1 MATYEITSP
10 DGQTYE
16 VTAPDNASESAVL
29 AYAKTQFEKPAVS
42 STPTL
47 SPEQIAEQK
56 QRAAKSM
63 VRAERGTVGNIVGD
77 VIAGAGALGGKILDI
92 PSKML
97 DAPWLRS
104 EFSQMG
110 DVADKESG
118 AYLAGGLLDPIA
130 QAAGSGVFAAASRA
144 PSIPKVADATSAY
157 LKNIAAGGVTGAGL
171 TAAQGGDAAE
181 GGLFGAGLTA
191 VLGSPA
197 LARAVSNMSGAAKN
211 VGNSLW
217 ATLSKGGRASIGQK
231 MVLDQLQP
239 AEREALLKVLNI
251 RGIDTSELGQSLTV
265 SQTLGQ
271 SRIGQTV
278 KSPMGARVAALE
290 GEISKM
296 PGGEDLNAIAAAQQ
310 GAQREMMGTLSG
322 GRNAAVDPL
331 IGMSA
336 DDIALANAKAA
347 RTATAQRLYPQG
359 EVSGDRALNEI
370 MGRPAVTRA
379 LGIEERS
386 AGNVPRV
393 TQIGQDVPAK
403 TVYQG
408 VFTDWQQT
416 PYKEDMPEQ
425 FAKYSIKS
433 LQNQYRLM
441 EKEVNRLMKSPAS
454 TDETLGY
461 ELREA
466 KNALGNWLAEK
477 SPEWAQANRVF
488 AFQSVPANQMKVG
501 TALAQKMEQ
510 SPEAFLKAT
519 EAIPAQERLIRQTT
533 GRPNQQLSD
542 MFNLG
547 QMSKISGL
555 RNASQIQ
562 GEVQELQKLA
572 RANLGDERAFQ
583 LPNLLNVWVAIANK
597 LARETAKSTVDD
609 VTKEAAKVL
618 ADPKLLRELL
628 VRDAAN
634 RAAFAKPISAA
645 TMAPMVSGASNIQGM
660 MSGAQQ

>member
-1 MATYEITSP
+1 MADLAQVEAAFLKADAAGDTEAA
-10 DGQTYE
+10 G
-16 VTAPDNASESAVL
+16 VL
-29 AYAKTQFEKPAVS
+29 AEEVRRLRSEVAVPS
-42 STPTL
+42 KPTL
-47 SPEQIAEQK
+47 LPEQIAEQK
-56 QRAAKSM
+56 QRATKSM
-63 VRAERGTVGNIVGD
+63 IRAERGTARNILGD
-77 VIAGAGALGGKILDI
+77 VVAGAGALGGKILDI
-92 PSKML
+92 PSKMF
-97 DAPWLRS
+97 DAPWMRS
-104 EFSQMG
+104 EASIAQ
-110 DVADKESG
+110 DTADKGSG
-118 AYLAGGLLDPIA
+118 AYLVGGLLDPIA
-130 QAAGSGVFAAASRA
+130 QAVGSGAFAAASRA
-144 PSIPKVADATSAY
+144 PAIPKVAEATSTY
-157 LKNIAAGGVTGAGL
+157 LKNIAAGGATGAGL
-171 TAAQGGDAAE
+171 SAAQGGDAAE
-181 GGLFGAGLTA
+181 GGLFGAGITA
-191 VLGSPA
+191 ALGSPA
-197 LARAVSNMSGAAKN
+197 LAKVVSNMSGAARN

-239 AEREALLKVLNI
+239 AEKDAVLKILSTKGV
-251 RGIDTSELGQSLTV
+251 DVSELGQPLTTA
-265 SQTLGQ
+265 QTLGQ
-271 SRIGQTV
+271 ARIGQQV
-278 KSPMGARVAALE
+278 KAPAGARVAALE
-290 GEISKM
+290 SEISKM
-296 PGGEDLNAIAAAQQ
+296 PGGENLNAIAAAQQ
-310 GAQREMMGTLSG
+310 GASREMMGTLSG
-322 GRNAAVDPL
+322 GRNAPIDPL

-336 DDIALANAKAA
+336 DDIALAKVKAA
-347 RTATAQRLYPQG
+347 RTATAQKLYPQG

-370 MGRPAVTRA
+370 MDRPAVTRA

-386 AGNVPRV
+386 AGNVPRA
-393 TQIGQDVPAK
+393 TQIGKDTPAK

-466 KNALGNWLAEK
+466 KNALGAWLSEK
-477 SPEWAQANRVF
+477 SPEWAQANRIF

-501 TALAQKMEQ
+501 TALSQKMEQ

-519 EAIPAQERLIRQTT
+519 EAIPAQERLIRQAT

-555 RNASQIQ
+555 RNASQIT

-572 RANLGDERAFQ
+572 KANLGDERAFQ
-583 LPNLLNVWVAIANK
+583 LPNLLNVWVAVANK

-609 VTKEAAKVL
+609 VTREAAKVL
-618 ADPKLLRELL
+618 ADPALLRELL
-628 VRDAAN
+628 SKDAAR
-634 RAAFAKPISAA
+634 RAAIARPMSTAR
-645 TMAPMVSGASNIQGM
+645 MAPIVGGASNIQGM
-660 MSGAQQ
+660 MSGANQ

>member
-1 MATYEITSP
+1 MPIYRVQAP
-10 DGQTYE
+10 DGSILRIE
-16 VTAPDNASESAVL
+16 GPDDATPQELEQAAAS
-29 AYAKTQFEKPAVS
+29 QWQPAASPV
-42 STPTL
+42 L
-47 SPEQIAEQK
+47 SPEQIARQK
-56 QRAAKSM
+56 QVATKSM
-63 VRAERGTVGNIVGD
+63 IRAERGPVRNVIGD
-77 VIAGAGALGGKILDI
+77 IAAGATSLGAKILDI
-92 PSKML
+92 PSKMF

-104 EFSQMG
+104 ELGQAQ

-118 AYLAGGLLDPIA
+118 AYLAGGLIDPIA
-130 QAAGSGVFAAASRA
+130 QAAGSGAFAAASRM
-144 PSIPKVADATSAY
+144 PGIPKVAEATSAY
-157 LKNIAAGGVTGAGL
+157 LKNIVAGGATGAGL
-171 TAAQGGDAAE
+171 SAAQGGSATE
-181 GGLFGAGLTA
+181 GGMFGAGVTA
-191 VLGSPA
+191 AIGNPA
-197 LARAVSNMSGAAKN
+197 LAKAVSNMSGAARN

-217 ATLSKGGRASIGQK
+217 ATLSKGGRATIGQK

-239 AEREALLKVLNI
+239 AERDAVLKILSIQGADV
-251 RGIDTSELGQSLTV
+251 SELGQQLTTA
-265 SQTLGQ
+265 QTLAQ
-271 SRIGQTV
+271 SRIGQQV
-278 KSPMGARVAALE
+278 KSPVGARVAALE
-290 GEISKM
+290 SEVAKM
-296 PGGEDLNAIAAAQQ
+296 PGGEGLNAITAAQQ
-310 GAQREMMGTLSG
+310 GAQREIMGTLSG
-322 GRNAAVDPL
+322 GKNAPVDPL

-336 DDIALANAKAA
+336 DDIALANAKAQ

-359 EVSGDRALNEI
+359 EVSGDKALNEI

-466 KNALGNWLAEK
+466 KNALGNWLSEK
-477 SPEWAQANRVF
+477 SPEWAQANRIF

-501 TALAQKMEQ
+501 TVLAQKMEQ

-519 EAIPAQERLIRQTT
+519 EAIPAQERMIRQAT

-542 MFNLG
+542 VFNLG

-555 RNASQIQ
+555 RNASQIET
-562 GEVQELQKLA
+562 EVKQLQSLA
-572 RANLGDERAFQ
+572 QANLGDERAFQ

-609 VTKEAAKVL
+609 VTKEAARVL
-618 ADPKLLRELL
+618 ANPSELRRLLAQ
-628 VRDAAN
+628 DAAS
-634 RAAFAKPISAA
+634 RAAVNRPIS
-645 TMAPMVSGASNIQGM
+645 GARMIPSVAGVSNIRGM
-660 MSGAQQ
+660 MSGAN